1 MAKRDTRK
9 GDEIDETEESEA
21 RGLSSAAGEDAD
33 DEARSED
40 DQEPDDA
47 DDEAQASESRSAEP
61 KEIVEVDAAQQ
72 AAVLGATKYV
82 HAAFFGAGILAAYLG
97 GKLMLSGWNL
107 LADWPDAVRQ
117 VPQLIQYGEDERGS
131 ITLAVGAVVG
141 DCLRRAARQGLGLS
155 FEFGVRRMTS
165 EVNAEDAEN
174 AEEPKKRWYVVTTY
188 SGYENKV
195 KAALQERIR
204 QHQMEN
210 RFGEILI
217 PSETVTESAK
227 DGKQRVKTKTS
238 FPGYIFVEMAMSEHA
253 WHIVK
258 DTPKVTG
265 FIGNQRPQ
273 EVKPPQIAD
282 LRKGIVEGA
291 VKPKARHQ
299 FQPGDEVRVVVGAFQ
314 NFSGTVEEVKP
325 DKQKLKVTVSIF
337 GRPTPVELEFSQVE
351 KR

>member
-1 MAKRDTRK
+1 
-9 GDEIDETEESEA
+9 
-21 RGLSSAAGEDAD
+21 
-33 DEARSED
+33 
-40 DQEPDDA
+40 
-47 DDEAQASESRSAEP
+47 
-61 KEIVEVDAAQQ
+61 
-72 AAVLGATKYV
+72 
-82 HAAFFGAGILAAYLG
+82 
-97 GKLMLSGWNL
+97 
-107 LADWPDAVRQ
+107 
-117 VPQLIQYGEDERGS
+117 
-131 ITLAVGAVVG
+131 
-141 DCLRRAARQGLGLS
+141 
-155 FEFGVRRMTS
+155 MTS
-165 EVNAEDAEN
+165 EANAENAEKAENAENAEN
-174 AEEPKKRWYVVTTY
+174 AEEPKKKWYVVTTY

-238 FPGYIFVEMAMSEHA
+238 FPGYIFVEMVMSEHA